1 MGVMDANKILQMERI
16 VKACS
21 CVLPPFHSKIH
32 TTSPLT
38 IKLYIKGSRGY
49 LKESHFQNPVT

>member
-1 MGVMDANKILQMERI
+1 MGVMDANKILQMVLI

-32 TTSPLT
+32 TPSPLT
-38 IKLYIKGSRGY
+38 IKLYIKESRGF
-49 LKESHFQNPVT
+49 LKESHFQNSVT